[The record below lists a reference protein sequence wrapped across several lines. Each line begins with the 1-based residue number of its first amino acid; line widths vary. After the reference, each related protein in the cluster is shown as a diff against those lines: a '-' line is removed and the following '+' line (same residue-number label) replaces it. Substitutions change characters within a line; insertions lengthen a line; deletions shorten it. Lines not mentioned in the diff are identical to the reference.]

1 MRIAVIGASGWLG
14 GAIAREAL
22 GRGHEVTA
30 IGRDAGKLA
39 RVTGASVAVA
49 DVTDPDSLIRAI
61 ADHDVVVSA
70 VTDRSTADRS
80 LIPAAVRTLLQVVPA
95 AGVAR
100 LAIVGGGGSL
110 EVEPGIRAMDRV
122 DFPAAYL
129 AEAQAQADALQILW
143 TSGAGVDWTYLSPPP
158 HHLAPGE
165 KTGRYRVRAGDSPV
179 VDDHG
184 ESRITSG
191 DFASAML
198 DELEQ
203 HRFSRQRFTAAY

>member
-22 GRGHEVTA
+22 ARGHEVTA

-39 RVTGASVAVA
+39 RVTGARAAVA
-49 DVTDPDSLIRAI
+49 DVTDPASLIRAI

-80 LIPAAVRTLLQVVPA
+80 LIPAAVRTLLQVAPSA
-95 AGVAR
+95 RVAR
-100 LAIVGGGGSL
+100 LAFVGGGGSL
-110 EVEPGIRAMDRV
+110 EVEPGSRAMDRP
-122 DFPAAYL
+122 DFPAEYL
-129 AEAQAQADALQILW
+129 AEAKAQADALQILR
-143 TSGAGVDWTYLSPPP
+143 TTGADVDWIYLSPPP

-165 KTGRYRVRAGDSPV
+165 KTGRYRVHAGDTPV
-179 VDDHG
+179 VDEHG
-184 ESRITSG
+184 ESRITSD

-203 HRFSRQRFTAAY
+203 RLFSRQRFTAAY

>member
-14 GAIAREAL
+14 GAIAREGLA
-22 GRGHEVTA
+22 RGHEVTA
-30 IGRDAGKLA
+30 IGRDVGKLA
-39 RVTGASVAVA
+39 RITGARAAVA
-49 DVTDPDSLIRAI
+49 DVTDPDSVIRAI

-70 VTDRSTADRS
+70 VTNRSSADRS
-80 LIPAAVRTLLQVVPA
+80 LIPAAVRTLLQAVPA
-95 AGVAR
+95 ARVAR

-110 EVEPGIRAMDRV
+110 EVEPGIRIMDRP
-122 DFPAAYL
+122 DFPAEYQ
-129 AEAQAQADALQILW
+129 AEAKAQADALRILRM
-143 TSGAGVDWTYLSPPP
+143 SGAGVDWTYLSPPP
-158 HHLAPGE
+158 DHLEPGE
-165 KTGRYRVRAGDSPV
+165 KTGRYRVHAGDTPV